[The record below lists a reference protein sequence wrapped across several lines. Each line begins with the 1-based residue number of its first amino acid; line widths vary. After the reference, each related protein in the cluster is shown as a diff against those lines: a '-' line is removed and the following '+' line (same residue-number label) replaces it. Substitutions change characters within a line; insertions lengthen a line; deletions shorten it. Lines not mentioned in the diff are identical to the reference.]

1 MKKITLSAL
10 LLAASMLAFF
20 SCSKEQVVPIT
31 TTTSEVDFQKVKND
45 IRQSWET
52 IRNVQGIKDMDLET
66 RAGQFIVVPA
76 GSNNALVKAI
86 ADAGEGGI
94 VYLRSG
100 VHTETAG
107 ITIKQRVV
115 LIGEDGAVLKIK
127 SKTNPTPTETTS
139 AALHM
144 QNAPRTLI
152 QNIDIQPIEGNGGAA
167 ILMENSHQSAMIF
180 CTVSKHQYGLMVEK
194 SDQLTIMKNKITVAD
209 GWQTG
214 ALATAF
220 GITIINGTSAYVAD
234 NVVSNAIFGIWA
246 CDRYGTCIRNSAT
259 GNLIGIILCNVPKEV
274 ILPSGEVTGSKFP
287 GANWKVRDNISTDNF
302 DAGYLV
308 IDGANNNILE
318 NNQAARNGTYD
329 IELTGDTYRFGFL
342 TPLSRNNTVRA
353 LAGQKVKNCGVNNTV
368 IGGNLVNNA
377 TDPCN

>member
-20 SCSKEQVVPIT
+20 SCSKEQAVPIT

-86 ADAGEGGI
+86 TDAGEGGI
-94 VYLRSG
+94 VYLRAG
-100 VHTETAG
+100 LHTETSN

-115 LIGEDGAVLKIK
+115 LIGENGAVLKIK

-139 AALHM
+139 AALHV

-167 ILMENSHQSAMIF
+167 ILMENSHQSAMMF

-353 LAGQKVKNCGVNNTV
+353 LAGQIVKNCGVNYTV